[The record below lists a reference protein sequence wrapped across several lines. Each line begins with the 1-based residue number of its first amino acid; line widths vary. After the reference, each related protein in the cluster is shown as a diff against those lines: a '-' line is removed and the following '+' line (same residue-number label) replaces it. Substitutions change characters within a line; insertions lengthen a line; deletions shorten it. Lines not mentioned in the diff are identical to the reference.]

1 MVDLLAVLGTG
12 ALEIWAAVPLGLA
25 LRMPPLE
32 VAVATFVGAVAGAA
46 IVIAL
51 GDRARSWLL
60 RRRPAA
66 AADAQRPGL
75 MRRVWNRYG
84 LPGLGLL
91 APLVTGAPLG
101 AALGLA
107 LGARP
112 GPLLLWISIGAAA
125 WTAGLTL
132 VGALG
137 AAGIAALFH

>member
-1 MVDLLAVLGTG
+1 MFGTG

-25 LRMPPLE
+25 LGVHPL
-32 VAVATFVGAVAGAA
+32 AVGLATFVGAVTGAA
-46 IVIAL
+46 VVVGL

-66 AADAQRPGL
+66 AADGARPGL

-84 LPGLGLL
+84 LAGLGLV
-91 APLVTGAPLG
+91 APLVTGTPLG

-112 GPLLLWISIGAAA
+112 TPLLVWISIGAAA

-132 VGALG
+132 AGALG
-137 AAGIAALFH
+137 AAGIVALLH